1 MNLTEEQLH
10 ELLAIIDRH
19 HNAFIA
25 NYLSPTVLPQA
36 TLDALASAGIV
47 DPQVQ
52 SVRDAF
58 LFGMLGA
65 NLAQGGGPT
74 VSYAQL
80 ADRLTR
86 NPFPLSDAEQHA
98 ISAAQM
104 SAGQYISGLGAK
116 VKAQVTERVMRRPTP
131 SQQADAAVEME
142 TDPALVERDAV
153 AYKQVIAEGIAQR
166 KQLGSIATDLGH
178 STQDWCRDLERV
190 AATEVSAALQQ
201 GTAAVARK
209 QFGADARVAKISR
222 PVGCCEHCQRL
233 LNESDGRP
241 RIFTLTELES
251 NGTNVGR
258 KARDWKATLVPL
270 HPNCSCITAVIP
282 PGFVFGP
289 DRLLVP
295 DTPREP

>member
-25 NYLSPTVLPQA
+25 NYLSPAVLPPA
-36 TLDALASAGIV
+36 TLDALAAAGIV

-52 SVRDAF
+52 GLRDAF

-65 NLAQGGGPT
+65 NLPQGGGPT

-80 ADRLTR
+80 ADRLAR

-116 VKAQVTERVMRRPTP
+116 VKAQITERVTRRPSPAEQDEQPT
-131 SQQADAAVEME
+131 EME
-142 TDPALVERDAV
+142 TDAGLAERDAA
-153 AYKQVIAEGIAQR
+153 AYKQVIAEGTANR

-178 STQDWCRDLERV
+178 ATGDWTRDLERV
-190 AATEVSAALQQ
+190 AATEMSAALQQ
-201 GTAAVARK
+201 GTAAVAQK
-209 QFGADARVAKISR
+209 QFGDDARVAKIAR
-222 PVGCCEHCQRL
+222 PACCDQCEKL
-233 LNESDGRP
+233 YNDSSGRP
-241 RIFTLTELES
+241 IIFSLSDLQN

-258 KARDWKATLVPL
+258 KARDWRPVCGPT
-270 HPNCSCITAVIP
+270 HPNCLCVLTVVP
-282 PGFVFGP
+282 NGFQFGK

-295 DTPREP
+295 AKGST